1 MSVLNFF
8 KINTNDDM
16 TGWERKILQ
25 GLNIQAD
32 NIIEHRLDYYGE
44 NQQESPNCW
53 LCCSCKPPDF
63 PTEDKIENYQELKR
77 EL

>member
-8 KINTNDDM
+8 KMNTNDDM

-32 NIIEHRLDYYGE
+32 NIIEQRHDYYGK
-44 NQQESPNCW
+44 NQQESPNC
-53 LCCSCKPPDF
+53 
-63 PTEDKIENYQELKR
+63 
-77 EL
+77 